1 MSLLRVSNMTKRFGG
16 LVAVNDVSFAVEPNT
31 IHGLIGPN
39 GSGKS
44 TLFNLLSGLYRP
56 DAGRIELQ
64 AEAVSGLPSY
74 RVAQKG
80 IARTFQENQLF
91 LDMTVLENVMVGC
104 QGLGRAGVFAAVYHP
119 GWERREEAMIRDRAC
134 ECLELVGLLH
144 HRDSLARNI
153 SYGHQ
158 RLLEISRAL
167 AARPRLLLL
176 DEPAAGMNPGEI
188 AQLMGYVAHIAKL
201 GVTIILV
208 EHNMKMV
215 MNICSRVTVIAHG
228 KIIAD
233 GPPASVQGDAQVIES
248 YLGRRAR

>member
-1 MSLLRVSNMTKRFGG
+1 MSLLSVSGLTKRFGG
-16 LVAVNDVSFAVEPNT
+16 LVAVSDASFVVEPNT

-44 TLFNLLSGLYRP
+44 TMFNLLSGLYRP
-56 DAGRIELQ
+56 DAGQIELQ
-64 AEAVSGLPSY
+64 SETISGLPSH

-104 QGLGRAGVFAAVYHP
+104 QGLSRAGVFAAVMHP
-119 GWERREEAMIRDRAC
+119 HWERCEEAMIRDRAC
-134 ECLELVGLLH
+134 ECLDLVGLLQ
-144 HRDSLARNI
+144 HRDSVARNI

-158 RLLEISRAL
+158 RLLEIARAL
-167 AARPRLLLL
+167 AARPQLLLL

-188 AQLMGYVAHIAKL
+188 GQLMGYVAQIAKL

-215 MNICSRVTVIAHG
+215 MSICSRVTVIAHG

-233 GPPASVQGDAQVIES
+233 GAPASVQGDARVIES